1 MISQGSNNKTTPYIF
16 NRNIKTVILL
26 SFIYIFL
33 LLNYYYVIAD
43 VFSYLGY
50 TDNYFSLDKLFISFL
65 LTTILI
71 SLSIFIKQDYYKI
84 IYSVTIIL
92 YYFGQSI
99 NYIYND
105 SAFVVLLSMTVP
117 LIVIFIADKIDGKRT
132 INRTVINLNDKITR
146 IFIVALILITVVPFF
161 RYISTVNLSN
171 LFLIDIYST
180 REEMRQYDRGL
191 LGYLFSPLSRVVLPF
206 LFVYGVIKKQKLLI
220 TISLLCLVSMFLLN
234 GAVKSVFFG
243 ILCAAFF
250 IKGTY
255 LSKEK
260 RFLRLILWINII
272 GFISFYIFN
281 SIIINDY
288 IRRLFIS
295 PASLFDIYYK
305 YYNGNYTY
313 YTHSDIYSILTGNEN
328 NMSISRYIGEYVMGR
343 EGLNANTGIFVEG
356 FISFGLPGVI
366 IFSLIFMVILILLRK
381 MNFINSYFG
390 IIFVYIYII
399 NTSFLETLLVTHGLL
414 FFLIFSFLFFQK
426 NGKGKRNN

>member
-1 MISQGSNNKTTPYIF
+1 MFSQGSKSNPYIF
-16 NRNIKTVILL
+16 NRSIKSVILL

-50 TDNYFSLDKLFISFL
+50 TDNYFSFNKLFISLL
-65 LTTILI
+65 LTIILI
-71 SLSIFIKQDYYKI
+71 NLSIFIKRDYYKI

-105 SAFVVLLSMTVP
+105 SAFVVLLCMTVP
-117 LIVIFIADKIDGKRT
+117 LIVIFIADKIDGNRT
-132 INRTVINLNDKITR
+132 IKRTVIDLNDKITR
-146 IFIVALILITVVPFF
+146 IFIVALIIITVVPFF

-171 LFLIDIYST
+171 LLLIDIYST
-180 REEMRQYDRGL
+180 REEMRQYDRGI

-206 LFVYGVIKKQKLLI
+206 LFVYGIIKKRKLLI
-220 TISLLCLVSMFLLN
+220 TISLLCLISMFLLN
-234 GAVKSVFFG
+234 GAVKSIFFG

-255 LSKEK
+255 QAKER
-260 RFLRLILWINII
+260 RFLHLILWINVV
-272 GFISFYIFN
+272 GFVSFYIFN
-281 SIIINDY
+281 STIINDY

-305 YYNGNYTY
+305 YFNGNYTY
-313 YTHSDIYSILTGNEN
+313 YTHSDIYSILTGTHN

-356 FISFGLPGVI
+356 FISFGILGVI
-366 IFSLIFMVILILLRK
+366 IFSLIFMMILIFLRK
-381 MNFINSYFG
+381 LNFTNSYFG

-399 NTSFLETLLVTHGLL
+399 NTSFFETLLITHGLM
-414 FFLIFSFLFFQK
+414 FFFIFSFLFFQK
-426 NGKGKRNN
+426 NGKGIQKE